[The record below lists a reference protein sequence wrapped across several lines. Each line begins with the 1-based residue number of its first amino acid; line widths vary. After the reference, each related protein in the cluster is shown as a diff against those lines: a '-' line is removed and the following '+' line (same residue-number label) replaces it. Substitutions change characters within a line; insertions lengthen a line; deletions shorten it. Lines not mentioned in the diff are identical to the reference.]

1 MDLRSTIMET
11 YLPPEGKVM
20 KWPAKT
26 LSTNVNK
33 REQTWTNVN
42 KLEQTW
48 TNFIESQFDFLGM
61 FPDLPDFMGMFPDPR
76 DGQQSAMEGACS
88 Q

>member
-1 MDLRSTIMET
+1 MYINEAKKNF
-11 YLPPEGKVM
+11 LPPEGKVM

-26 LSTNVNK
+26 LSNVVNK
-33 REQTWTNVN
+33 R
-42 KLEQTW
+42 EQTW